1 MFIKRE
7 DYYLICDRND
17 ELQEELKQVKEELKI
32 KKNNEL
38 VLLYENTR
46 LKRKEEELLNL
57 IDSNTYNNI
66 EIRLKK
72 IKEIIKSK

>member
-1 MFIKRE
+1 MFIKKE

-66 EIRLKK
+66 EIRIKK